1 MNLTHYLI
9 TRFSVPF
16 EDYLNDKNGGKVR
29 TEEWLN
35 HRFRLFEDF
44 CFPSVKAQSNQNFTW
59 LVFFDT
65 GTPDA
70 FKERIEN
77 YQVQYRGF
85 TPVFVTS
92 AEDFQ
97 KKLQE
102 IIKDNI
108 QYKTTL
114 ITSRIDNDDAI
125 HENYI
130 DFIQQQAELNKEKDF
145 LLNFKWGLQL
155 DLKSGILYQSKD
167 ESNPFISRV
176 CQANK
181 QQTPTVFDFGHHEAG
196 NFLPI
201 KQITSLHGWLVI
213 IHDKNML
220 NTVGGKPLLQ
230 KQKKLKYYHTVDR
243 GKESSF
249 LQVVFKWHTFL
260 FKALSVKLKLS
271 KTH

>member
-1 MNLTHYLI
+1 MNFTHYLI

-16 EDYLNDKNGGKVR
+16 KDYINDKNGGRVR

-35 HRFRLFEDF
+35 HRFRLFENY

-59 LVFFDT
+59 LVFFDA
-65 GTPDA
+65 GTPVT

-77 YQVQYRGF
+77 FHEQYQGF

-102 IIKDNI
+102 IIQDNI
-108 QYKTTL
+108 QDKTTL

-125 HENYI
+125 HEDYI
-130 DFIQQQAELNKEKDF
+130 NFIQQQAQPNKEKDF

-176 CQANK
+176 CRVNN

-196 NFLPI
+196 SFLPI
-201 KQITSLHGWLVI
+201 KQITTLLGWLVI

-220 NTVGGKPLLQ
+220 NTIGGKPLLHQ
-230 KQKKLKYYHTVDR
+230 HKPLISFNIPSINL
-243 GKESSF
+243 SSNIAKWGYAMIRF
-249 LQVVFKWHTFL
+249 L
-260 FKALSVKLKLS
+260 VKGFIA
-271 KTH
+271 KTT